1 MNERRYNEEEVAA
14 IFRLAA
20 ETREAAAK
28 RVASPSGLTL
38 AELKQ
43 IGGEVGIAP
52 EDVEA
57 AAASLKLATR
67 PATRRFFGL
76 PISVGRTLDLQ
87 RNLSESEW
95 EQLVVDLRE
104 TFDARGNVSS
114 DGAFRQWTNGNLQV
128 LLEPTASGHRLR
140 LRTLKGSSRSLMITG
155 LGLLGASVATTLAVV
170 LTRPIVDLASLSG
183 TILMST
189 GGLLMFAMGAVPL
202 PAWARLRLRQMDA
215 VIARL
220 APVQNAAV
228 QSDDKQR

>member
-140 LRTLKGSSRSLMITG
+140 LRTLKGS
-155 LGLLGASVATTLAVV
+155 LAVV